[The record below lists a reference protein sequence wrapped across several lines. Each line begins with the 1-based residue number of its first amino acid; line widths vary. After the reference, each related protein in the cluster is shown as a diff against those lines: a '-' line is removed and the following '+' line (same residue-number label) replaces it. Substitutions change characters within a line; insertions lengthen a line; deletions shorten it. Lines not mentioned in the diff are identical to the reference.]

1 MNYEYEINKIKN
13 TLDNLQQN
21 FNQAQKNNVPTTAK
35 VDDNANGLG
44 AAESN
49 IDQNTADIEYIAM
62 MTDVD
67 LEEGE

>member
-1 MNYEYEINKIKN
+1 MNYEYEINNLKI

-21 FNQAQKNNVPTTAK
+21 FIQAQKNHVPTTAK
-35 VDDNANGLG
+35 VDDTANSLG
-44 AAESN
+44 AAEGN

>member
-1 MNYEYEINKIKN
+1 MNYEYEINKLKS
-13 TLDNLQQN
+13 TLDNLQKN
-21 FNQAQKNNVPTTAK
+21 FIQAQKNNVSTTAK
-35 VDDNANGLG
+35 VDDTAYGLG
-44 AAESN
+44 AAEGN

>member
-1 MNYEYEINKIKN
+1 MNIEYEIKN
-13 TLDNLQQN
+13 LKMAFDNLQQN
-21 FNQAQKNNVPTTAK
+21 FIQAQKNNVPTIAK
-35 VDDNANGLG
+35 VDDAANGLG
-44 AAESN
+44 AAEGN

>member
-1 MNYEYEINKIKN
+1 MNIEYDIKN
-13 TLDNLQQN
+13 LKLTLDNLQQN
-21 FNQAQKNNVPTTAK
+21 FIQAQKNNVPTTSK
-35 VDDNANGLG
+35 VDDTANGLG
-44 AAESN
+44 AAEGN

>member
-1 MNYEYEINKIKN
+1 MNYEYEIYNLKLE
-13 TLDNLQQN
+13 LDNLQQN
-21 FNQAQKNNVPTTAK
+21 FFQAQNNNGHTTAK
-35 VDDNANGLG
+35 VDDTANGLG
-44 AAESN
+44 AAEGS

>member
-1 MNYEYEINKIKN
+1 MNYEYEINKLKSTI
-13 TLDNLQQN
+13 DNLQQN
-21 FNQAQKNNVPTTAK
+21 FIQAQKNNVPTTAK
-35 VDDNANGLG
+35 VDDTANGLE
-44 AAESN
+44 AADGN

>member
-1 MNYEYEINKIKN
+1 MNYEYEINKLKI

-21 FNQAQKNNVPTTAK
+21 FIQAQKNNVPTNAK
-35 VDDNANGLG
+35 VDDTANCLG
-44 AAESN
+44 AAEGN

>member
-1 MNYEYEINKIKN
+1 MNIEYEIKHLKIA
-13 TLDNLQQN
+13 LDNLQQN
-21 FNQAQKNNVPTTAK
+21 FIQAQKNNVPTTSK
-35 VDDNANGLG
+35 VDDTANGLG
-44 AAESN
+44 AAEGN

>member
-1 MNYEYEINKIKN
+1 MNYEYEIQNLKKRLN
-13 TLDNLQQN
+13 NLQDS
-21 FNQAQKNNVPTTAK
+21 FIQAQRNQVPITGK
-35 VDDNANGLG
+35 VEDTGNGL
-44 AAESN
+44 ASANDN